1 MTSIHVGNHHSPLL
15 KPAPQEGVSLAETYL
30 VLGEEPGDVGR
41 GVGSGRRR
49 RREEGGEEDVGRT
62 GDLHEHRCLS
72 EGSEEEGVGLG
83 DEDSESTNERAK
95 RAIRGRRDASTL
107 ELIFSSRDLLTEVR
121 WSRSLWTFR
130 EPLKQREE
138 DRFSALDF

>member
-1 MTSIHVGNHHSPLL
+1 VTSIHVGNHHSPLL

-49 RREEGGEEDVGRT
+49 RREEEGEEDVGRT
-62 GDLHEHRCLS
+62 GDLHEHGCLS

-95 RAIRGRRDASTL
+95 RAIRGKKRRVDSRAHLQFARSTHRSPL
-107 ELIFSSRDLLTEVR
+107 EQK
-121 WSRSLWTFR
+121 SLDI
-130 EPLKQREE
+130 P
-138 DRFSALDF
+138 